1 MGEVRPT
8 ETGSLCSVVAQRV
21 VLRYR
26 VEQWDNCSSVG
37 SVGQQG
43 VGEGLEQQAGGEA
56 QRTKRTDCH
65 MVKPDVCMGY
75 SLARMLVEQG
85 TEEVVLPN
93 KGKDP

>member
-1 MGEVRPT
+1 MGEVRPA
-8 ETGSLCSVVAQRV
+8 ETGSLCSVVAQTV

-26 VEQWDNCSSVG
+26 VEQWDMCSSVG
-37 SVGQQG
+37 SVGQQV
-43 VGEGLEQQAGGEA
+43 VGEGLEQQAGDEA
-56 QRTKRTDCH
+56 QRMKRTDSR
-65 MVKPDVCMGY
+65 MVKPDVGMSY